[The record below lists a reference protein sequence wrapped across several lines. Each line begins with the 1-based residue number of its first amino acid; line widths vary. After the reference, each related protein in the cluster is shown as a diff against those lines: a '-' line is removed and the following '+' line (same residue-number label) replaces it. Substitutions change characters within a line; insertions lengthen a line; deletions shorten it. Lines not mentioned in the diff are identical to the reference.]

1 MVQAAPAAEGE
12 GEAAPAAAQPTRTE
26 SFFAMTKSLI
36 LRALVIYFI
45 SSFFRKP
52 AATPPAAGQGN
63 QPAQNEGPRIVAW
76 NYFENG
82 TMFDLHVYLSENPDV
97 PEFSTSSLVWLQEGL
112 TYGDWYG
119 GANGDGTF
127 SQNLKFK
134 ASPKLMNNGSI
145 YLHTYVTKYGQSPD
159 PENEYYGR
167 KYVAHGVKQLNKHKK
182 ILGKK
187 NFNLLTNEKEEAL
200 ANPELMKDVI
210 ISHWH
215 PNITVNIVVDQT
227 NWQQGAIP
235 PPIDEFVHFVDNGEF
250 FLSAMFDFLISYNF

>member
-1 MVQAAPAAEGE
+1 
-12 GEAAPAAAQPTRTE
+12 
-26 SFFAMTKSLI
+26 MTKSLI
-36 LRALVIYFI
+36 LRALIIYFI

-52 AATPPAAGQGN
+52 QATPPAGQGN
-63 QPAQNEGPRIVAW
+63 QPVQNEGPRIVAW

-97 PEFSTSSLVWLQEGL
+97 PDFNTNLVWLQEGL

-119 GANGDGTF
+119 GPNGDGTF
-127 SQNLKFK
+127 SQNLKIK
-134 ASPKLMNNGSI
+134 ASNKLMKNGSI

-159 PENEYYGR
+159 PANEYYGR

-182 ILGKK
+182 ILAKK

-200 ANPELMKDVI
+200 ANPETMKDVI

-235 PPIDEFVHFVDNGEF
+235 PPIDEFVHFVDNGELTGLSSLNITSGRF
-250 FLSAMFDFLISYNF
+250 FIAFENLSTLSEATTRRSSS